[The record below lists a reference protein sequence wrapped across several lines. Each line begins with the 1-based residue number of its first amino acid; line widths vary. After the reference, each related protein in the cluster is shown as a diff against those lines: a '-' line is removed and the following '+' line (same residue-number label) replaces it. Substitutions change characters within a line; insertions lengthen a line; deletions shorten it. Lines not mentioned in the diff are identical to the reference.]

1 MAELKS
7 SLKKNLDVKQ
17 MLSNS
22 FKQQSNVNTS
32 QPTQI
37 NDLSS
42 LIKKRK
48 ADDTPKSSNT
58 EENKS
63 ESKKED
69 TKEPEAKK
77 AKVDD
82 ESKESKEKEAK

>member
-22 FKQQSNVNTS
+22 FKQTTNVS
-32 QPTQI
+32 SSAPTQI

-48 ADDTPKSSNT
+48 TDNTSKST
-58 EENKS
+58 S
-63 ESKKED
+63 EDKKEGEEV
-69 TKEPEAKK
+69 KEPEAKK
-77 AKVDD
+77 IKVD
-82 ESKESKEKEAK
+82 EKSKGKETETKADVK

>member
-22 FKQQSNVNTS
+22 FKQTTNVS
-32 QPTQI
+32 SSAPTQI

-48 ADDTPKSSNT
+48 SDNTPKSA
-58 EENKS
+58 S
-63 ESKKED
+63 EDKKEGKEA
-69 TKEPEAKK
+69 KEPETKK
-77 AKVDD
+77 AKV
-82 ESKESKEKEAK
+82 EKETEVEVKDKTETKN